1 MTDLASDALRIVGQ
15 GDDIPEGSIVPFYL
29 NDLKRR
35 ISVARVEGRLYA
47 FDDLCTCAEPACPL
61 SVQVIADDT
70 GEPLAGARVSF
81 ISERIASHPHFCTN
95 AHGVL
100 GPYSVPSDVD
110 ALTDTAGRAQVG
122 FAVGGNAVTL
132 ADREGFEHALPIPTP
147 DAPLSAWQALFEGA
161 KLRAERAIARPVTHA
176 VLVFA
181 AALDPAL
188 AAELLQA
195 SEAAGIELLRIVTT
209 TDLPVGEAPA
219 EAAAIIAEDMAP
231 RPESF

>member
-1 MTDLASDALRIVGQ
+1 MKLFQIEEPDGSPTDPDMPGAAIGIDAG
-15 GDDIPEGSIVPFYL
+15 GDLGE
-29 NDLKRR
+29 
-35 ISVARVEGRLYA
+35 VA
-47 FDDLCTCAEPACPL
+47 
-61 SVQVIADDT
+61 
-70 GEPLAGARVSF
+70 
-81 ISERIASHPHFCTN
+81 
-95 AHGVL
+95 
-100 GPYSVPSDVD
+100 
-110 ALTDTAGRAQVG
+110 

-147 DAPLSAWQALFEGA
+147 DAPLTAWQAMFEGA
-161 KLRAERAIARPVTHA
+161 KLRAERSLARPVTHA

-209 TDLPVGEAPA
+209 TDLAAGEAPA
-219 EAAAIIAEDMAP
+219 EAAAIIAEEMAP